1 MFSLEE
7 LFCAVDDFCQ
17 TFEPLWKRQ
26 LLSQKLQQRD
36 RARQLCL
43 SEIMTILIG
52 FHQQRRAHV
61 QGLLH
66 QSRLGLLAYS
76 FSGFG
81 QLPTLCKLDAECSA
95 RVICLPQMVFWSLYG
110 H

>member
-17 TFEPLWKRQ
+17 TFEPRWKRQ
-26 LLSQKLQQRD
+26 LLSQGLQQRD
-36 RARQLCL
+36 RARKLCL
-43 SEIMTILIG
+43 SEIMTILIA

-66 QSRLGLLAYS
+66 QSRLGLLAQR
-76 FSGFG
+76 FSGFS
-81 QLPTLCKLDAECSA
+81 QLPTLCRFDAEWAAC
-95 RVICLPQMVFWSLYG
+95 VMCIPQMLFWSL
-110 H
+110 